1 MHFYYDAQSRPAM
14 VNFNGAYYMYL
25 HNLQG
30 DIVGLVDSGNN
41 IVVEYKYDAWGKPT
55 LKRTMTTA
63 YDTLAT
69 LNPFRYRGYIYD
81 EASGLY
87 YLRSRFY
94 NPVRGRFVNA
104 DEYVGNIDSALRHN
118 TYCYCRNAP
127 VIKCDPSGCFD
138 WKALYL
144 GSYLM
149 RKAVAARIASDKCG
163 YIIVEHWFNGGGKK
177 LVIENDPEWNQYLL
191 DNKNFANRIK
201 KHAST
206 AVHNETYTFDVK
218 NE

>member
-1 MHFYYDAQSRPAM
+1 M
-14 VNFNGAYYMYL
+14 
-25 HNLQG
+25 
-30 DIVGLVDSGNN
+30 
-41 IVVEYKYDAWGKPT
+41 
-55 LKRTMTTA
+55 LKRSLTTA

-149 RKAVAARIASDKCG
+149 RKAVAAIIASDKCG

-177 LVIENDPEWNQYLL
+177 LVIENDQEWNQYLL

-201 KHAST
+201 KHAGT